1 MSWTHMMH
9 PRHFSL
15 IFQAQEVAPTL
26 TLSFR
31 AYSPKRDSR

>member
-15 IFQAQEVAPTL
+15 IFQAQEVAPA

>member
-15 IFQAQEVAPTL
+15 IFQAQEVAT
-26 TLSFR
+26 
-31 AYSPKRDSR
+31 AYAFFPRIQSQTR